1 MDKFSISSMLS
12 NSSNGKMS
20 AGKTIGSLLCMVGSI
35 TLMYAAFFVR
45 DVSIINSILLTSSG
59 VIATGSAL
67 ILGKVIKPTTIRDI
81 EIKNKDNG
89 EED

>member
-20 AGKTIGSLLCMVGSI
+20 AGKTIGSLLCMAGSI
-35 TLMYAAFFVR
+35 TLMYATFFVR